1 MTYWLREIDGVENAD
16 LQHRMNGLEPAVFPP
31 LQSRHLGRGFW
42 WIAEI
47 GDGTVVGFAGM
58 VPMTPFDGVGY
69 CKRAYVLPRW
79 RGRGLQRHFLR
90 VRIEKARSL
99 GWSKLVSE
107 CGGDNAPSAKNFLR
121 EGFRVAELEQPWG
134 APDSLYF
141 EMRL

>member
-1 MTYWLREIDGVENAD
+1 MTYWLPEIDGVRHAD
-16 LQHRMNGLEPAVFPP
+16 LLHRMNDLEPSFPP
-31 LQSRHLGRGFW
+31 LQPRHLERGYW
-42 WIAEI
+42 WIAEMA
-47 GDGTVVGFAGM
+47 DGTAVGFAGM

-79 RGRGLQRHFLR
+79 RGSGLQRHFLR

-121 EGFRVAELEQPWG
+121 EGFRLADPEQPWG